1 MPEKKTAR
9 TAAAKSV
16 APAGKDARPS
26 ELDLVRSL
34 AGILNETGLT
44 EIQLNKDGVKI
55 RVSKSVTVAASVAPS
70 VSTPISTAAAAVAVS
85 DANAAP
91 DNDHAGTVKSPM
103 VGTVYLA
110 PAPASPNFVEAGQE
124 VKQGQTLL
132 IIEAMKTMNQIPAP
146 RSGKVTRILV
156 ASGDPVE
163 YGSPLAVI
171 E

>member
-1 MPEKKTAR
+1 MAEKKPAR
-9 TAAAKSV
+9 PAAGKAAAK
-16 APAGKDARPS
+16 PEPS

-34 AGILNETGLT
+34 ASILTETGLT
-44 EIQLNKDGVKI
+44 EIQLNKDGLKI
-55 RVSKSVTVAASVAPS
+55 RVSKLMTVAASIAPAALTAS
-70 VSTPISTAAAAVAVS
+70 MATPAVIVPDSKPGA
-85 DANAAP
+85 DA
-91 DNDHAGTVKSPM
+91 DHAGTVKSPM

-110 PAPASPNFVEAGQE
+110 PAPASPNFVEVGQE

-146 RSGKVTRILV
+146 RTGKVTRLLV